1 MRPDGLPAP
10 ELFIQRQ
17 DGKAYFPSTPHILFT
32 FTLAE
37 FPNDKLIRFCC
48 HNRCQKRHVGKSFRR
63 YRRNNSNFLSRLKS
77 LHVRF
82 SKIIFHGHDILPFS
96 YLQHPGI
103 DAFCFPANLLFVPG
117 SSFVDPL
124 QQTIDGETL
133 LLAIRLSSSI
143 SDLSGSSLFAN
154 GQSIPS
160 RVYLS
165 RHRLLKA
172 HSSHLATAPCRFALI
187 KSPMPRI
194 FSQVSVAPGIT
205 GVRIQSVLGEI

>member
-37 FPNDKLIRFCC
+37 FPNDKLIRFCF
-48 HNRCQKRHVGKSFRR
+48 HNRCQKRHVGKSFRS

-96 YLQHPGI
+96 DLQHPEI
-103 DAFCFPANLLFVPG
+103 DAFCFPDNLLSALC

-124 QQTIDGETL
+124 QHTINGDTL
-133 LLAIRLSSSI
+133 LRAIWASSSI
-143 SDLSGSSLFAN
+143 SDLSGSSLSAN

-172 HSSHLATAPCRFALI
+172 QSSHLSVAPCMFAFI
-187 KSPMPRI
+187 KSPLPRI
-194 FSQVSVAPGIT
+194 FSAVSVAPGIT
-205 GVRIQSVLGEI
+205 GVRIQNVLGVR